1 MAFNFG
7 SPLDRDIY
15 IIIMQEV
22 PTVIKFP
29 KLKRGKSD
37 K

>member
-1 MAFNFG
+1 MEIAFNLG
-7 SPLDRDIY
+7 SPLDRD